1 MNEHFYL
8 FTKLFFKIAY
18 EHKLH
23 LFRARLSTR
32 LYDRILFKQISR
44 SVVGGRV
51 RLMISGGAML
61 SKEVQEFIQVCLCP
75 VIQGYGLTETRFD
88 SYGSFNRTI
97 L

>member
-1 MNEHFYL
+1 MKAETINSKRHFYL

-61 SKEVQEFIQVCLCP
+61 SKEVQESGGNYRNI
-75 VIQGYGLTETRFD
+75 
-88 SYGSFNRTI
+88 
-97 L
+97 